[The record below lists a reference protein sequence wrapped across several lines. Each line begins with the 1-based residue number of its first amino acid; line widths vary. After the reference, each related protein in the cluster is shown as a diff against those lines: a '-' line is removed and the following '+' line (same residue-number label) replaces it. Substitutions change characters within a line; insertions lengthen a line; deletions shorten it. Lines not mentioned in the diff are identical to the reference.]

1 MTTHTIHLVKEFSS
15 SPYGRESDLDGS
27 ASGENFRVQFLAPAL
42 REHGK
47 VHVDLDG
54 YNRYGRSFLDEAFG
68 GLIRDSGFT
77 PEEIQNNLT
86 YSHSTV
92 KSIITVIRDRIQAA
106 SNNYNVHHTAG

>member
-1 MTTHTIHLVKEFSS
+1 MTVHTINLVNDFSK

-27 ASGENFRVQFLAPAL
+27 ASGETFRKNLLAPAL
-42 REHGK
+42 RDYSK
-47 VHVDLDG
+47 VHVNLDG

-77 PEEIQNNLT
+77 PSFIRAHLT

-92 KSIITVIRDRIQAA
+92 KSIITVINERIEAA
-106 SNNYNVHHTAG
+106 ARAVS